1 MPENQPLTI
10 LCIATALVGRPF
22 MYKCKELGHNVL
34 VMTSSK
40 RLEEAWPREILDEVF
55 AVPDPFDF
63 KVVRN
68 VVSYL
73 ARYRKIDRVVP
84 MGDFDV
90 EIAAM
95 LREHLRL
102 PGMGETTMRYF
113 RDKLAMRMKTQE
125 DGIPVPEFV
134 GVINHD
140 EVHAYTQRVPAPWV
154 LKPRQEAASFG
165 IKKITHAE
173 ELWKELE
180 KLGDKQ
186 SAHLLEKYTPGD
198 VYHVDAVVA
207 EKEVVFASCS
217 RYGTPMLDLN
227 TTGGLYTTRTIE
239 RGSADEKA
247 LQAINKKVVKS
258 LGLMRGVT
266 HIEYIKSRED
276 GKFYFLEA
284 GARVGAARIPDVIW
298 HATDLCLWH
307 EWAKLEI
314 SQGKTAYELPKLKD
328 EYAGTVITLARQE
341 TPDLSGYT
349 DPEICYRQAR
359 KHHAGLIVKSSSQER
374 VEELLNQYAE
384 RFVSDFAT
392 HMVRS

>member
-1 MPENQPLTI
+1 MSEHRPLRV

-22 MYKCKELGHNVL
+22 MYKLKEMGHTVV
-34 VMTSSK
+34 VMTSAK
-40 RLEEAWPREILDEVF
+40 RLDEAWPRDILEDVF

-63 KVVRN
+63 KTVRD

-73 ARYRKIDRVVP
+73 NRTKKFDRVVP

-125 DGIPVPEFV
+125 DGIPVPAFTALFNYDD
-134 GVINHD
+134 IHQ
-140 EVHAYTQRVPAPWV
+140 YLRTVPAPWV

-165 IKKITHAE
+165 IKKITSAE
-173 ELWKELE
+173 QLWQELE
-180 KLGDKQ
+180 QLGDKQ
-186 SAHLLEKYTPGD
+186 STYLLEQYTPGD
-198 VYHVDAVVA
+198 VFHVDSVVS
-207 EKEVVFASCS
+207 EKEVVFATAS

-227 TTGGLYTTRTIE
+227 TTGGLYTTRLIK
-239 RGSADEKA
+239 RGTADEKA
-247 LQAINKKVVKS
+247 LQELNQQVIKS
-258 LGLMRGVT
+258 LGLVRGVT

-276 GKFYFLEA
+276 GRFYFLEA

-314 SQGKTAYELPKLKD
+314 SQGKEPYQLPKIRKD
-328 EYAGTVITLARQE
+328 YAGTVITLARQE
-341 TPDLSGYT
+341 NPDLSGYT
-349 DPEICYRQAR
+349 DEEICYRQAR
-359 KHHAGLIVKSSSQER
+359 KHHAGLIVKSPKQER
-374 VEELLNQYAE
+374 VEDLLTEYAQ
-384 RFVSDFAT
+384 RFTQDFAT
-392 HMVRS
+392 HVVRA